1 MIHSPVLVHGKGHLT
16 NDLNIA
22 TPAKPVQQTNNNER
36 QAPNERWNLI
46 HADSM
51 AITTTESMQESD
63 HSGPTDQIEI
73 KSNRKWSV
81 KRFRTL
87 CGSLVND
94 ARVQNFVVGL
104 ILLNAI
110 IIGVATFSFVTD
122 SANIANAFD
131 TTDLVFLII
140 FSVELSF
147 QLVYHGFR
155 LFTDGWLVF
164 DFFIIIL
171 SWLPFHLQVVR
182 TFRVFRAL
190 RLITRVQ
197 VLKNLI
203 AALFSVGPR
212 MAGITALLLL
222 IFYIYG
228 VMCTGL
234 FGSLFVDGETEDDY
248 FGRLDKTFWTLFI
261 MMTLDWS
268 SVSREV
274 MAVYSWAWV
283 VFVSFVMVSSFIV
296 YNLVI
301 AVVCD
306 SVAIIEAQ
314 GRDNE
319 TENIQLSEQRNL
331 EHVRDLSKRLDSLA
345 LEQGLVL
352 ETLLIALDKFGVDTA
367 PQRTSLFAGDGDD
380 EEPILPCF
388 DNKHQTTKIVN
399 NETTIMVMEHHE

>member
-1 MIHSPVLVHGKGHLT
+1 MIRSTVLVHGKVHRTNELEILT
-16 NDLNIA
+16 
-22 TPAKPVQQTNNNER
+22 TAKPVQKTNKSER
-36 QAPNERWNLI
+36 QARNDRWNQSI
-46 HADSM
+46 EST
-51 AITTTESMQESD
+51 AITTPESSRESD

-73 KSNRKWSV
+73 NNNRKWTV

-87 CGSLVND
+87 CGTLVNH
-94 ARVQNFVVGL
+94 AQVQNCVVCL

-110 IIGVATFSFVTD
+110 IMGVATFSFVTD
-122 SANIANAFD
+122 SANIASAFD

-155 LFTDGWLVF
+155 LLSDGWLVF
-164 DFFIIIL
+164 DFIIIVL
-171 SWLPFHLQVVR
+171 SWSLSSLQVVR

-268 SVSREV
+268 SVSRQV

-296 YNLVI
+296 YNLVV

-319 TENIQLSEQRNL
+319 TENIQLAEQRNL
-331 EHVRDLSKRLDSLA
+331 EHVRDLSKRLDILA
-345 LEQGLVL
+345 MEQGLIL
-352 ETLLIALDKFGVDTA
+352 EALLIALDKIGVDT
-367 PQRTSLFAGDGDD
+367 PQITSLFAGDGNDNEPVAPRFD
-380 EEPILPCF
+380 E
-388 DNKHQTTKIVN
+388 NQATTRR
-399 NETTIMVMEHHE
+399 

>member
-1 MIHSPVLVHGKGHLT
+1 MIRSTVLVHGKVHRTNELEILT
-16 NDLNIA
+16 TA
-22 TPAKPVQQTNNNER
+22 QPVQKTNKSER
-36 QAPNERWNLI
+36 QARNDRWNQSI
-46 HADSM
+46 EST
-51 AITTTESMQESD
+51 AITTPESSRESD

-73 KSNRKWSV
+73 NNNRKWTV

-87 CGSLVND
+87 CGTLVNH
-94 ARVQNFVVGL
+94 AQVQNCVVCL

-110 IIGVATFSFVTD
+110 IMGVATFSFVTD
-122 SANIANAFD
+122 SANIASAFD

-155 LFTDGWLVF
+155 LLSDGWLVF
-164 DFFIIIL
+164 DFIIIVL
-171 SWLPFHLQVVR
+171 SWSLSSLQVVR

-222 IFYIYG
+222 IFYIYA

-296 YNLVI
+296 YNLVV

-319 TENIQLSEQRNL
+319 TENVQLAEQRNL
-331 EHVRDLSKRLDSLA
+331 EHVRDLSKRLDILA
-345 LEQGLVL
+345 MEQGLIL
-352 ETLLIALDKFGVDTA
+352 EALLIALDKIGVDT
-367 PQRTSLFAGDGDD
+367 PQITSLFAGDGNDNDPGAPRFD
-380 EEPILPCF
+380 E
-388 DNKHQTTKIVN
+388 NQATTRR
-399 NETTIMVMEHHE
+399 

>member
-1 MIHSPVLVHGKGHLT
+1 MIRSTVLVHGKVHRTNELEILT
-16 NDLNIA
+16 
-22 TPAKPVQQTNNNER
+22 TAKPVQKTNKSER
-36 QAPNERWNLI
+36 QARNDRWNQSI
-46 HADSM
+46 EST
-51 AITTTESMQESD
+51 AITTPESSRESD

-73 KSNRKWSV
+73 NNNRKWTV
-81 KRFRTL
+81 RRFRTL
-87 CGSLVND
+87 CGTLVNH
-94 ARVQNFVVGL
+94 AQVQNCVVCL

-110 IIGVATFSFVTD
+110 IMGVATFSFVTD
-122 SANIANAFD
+122 SANIASAFD

-155 LFTDGWLVF
+155 LLSDGWLVF
-164 DFFIIIL
+164 DFIIIVL
-171 SWLPFHLQVVR
+171 SWSLSSLQVVR

-268 SVSREV
+268 SVSRQV

-296 YNLVI
+296 YNLVV

-319 TENIQLSEQRNL
+319 TENIQLAEQRNL
-331 EHVRDLSKRLDSLA
+331 EHVRDLSKRLDILA
-345 LEQGLVL
+345 MEQGLIL
-352 ETLLIALDKFGVDTA
+352 EALLIALDKIGVDT
-367 PQRTSLFAGDGDD
+367 PQITSLFAGDGNDNEPVAPRFD
-380 EEPILPCF
+380 E
-388 DNKHQTTKIVN
+388 NQATTRR
-399 NETTIMVMEHHE
+399 